1 MARSLAWGELKLG
14 LIATIAVTASVFGI
28 LFFARVGQLRGDTST
43 LYVYTDEA
51 TGVLPGTEVWLSGEV
66 IGQVKRVH
74 YRPIATDTLRR
85 LSIETIIIADRMQYI
100 RRDSRVDI
108 RPGGNLIG
116 TPVINITGGTS
127 RAPALAS
134 GDTMAAL
141 SASAFKP
148 LGVRVTSLME
158 QMDQLSDTAK
168 KLAAL
173 INSSQGTIGAFKK
186 SGLPVMPKATETF
199 DGLMQKATTGNGTV
213 GLAMQNDFAGRF
225 ARLSAAKDSITF
237 LLTSGNGTVGRF
249 RKDSTLINSVASVK
263 AQVDSLKLKLSGNGT
278 ISRSRTDSALT
289 KEMARMSAELAALM
303 ADVKKNPRAYI
314 SF

>member
-14 LIATIAVTASVFGI
+14 LIATIAVAASVFGI

-85 LSIETIIIADRMQYI
+85 LSIETIIIADRMRYI

-116 TPVINITGGTS
+116 TPVINITGGTA

-134 GDTMAAL
+134 GDTMATL
-141 SASAFKP
+141 SASPFKP
-148 LGVRVTSLME
+148 LGLRVDSLMV
-158 QMDQLSDTAK
+158 QMNQLSDTAK
-168 KLAAL
+168 KLAAA
-173 INSSQGTIGAFKK
+173 INLSQGTIGAFKK
-186 SGLPVMPKATETF
+186 SGLPAMPKATETF
-199 DGLMQKATTGNGTV
+199 DGLMQKATTGNGTI
-213 GLAMQNDFAGRF
+213 GLAMQNDLTGRF

-249 RKDSTLINSVASVK
+249 RKDSTLIKSVASVK
-263 AQVDSLKLKLSGNGT
+263 SQVDSLKLMLSGKGT

-289 KEMARMSAELAALM
+289 KELARMSVELAALM
-303 ADVKKNPRAYI
+303 ADVKKNPTAYI

>member
-43 LYVYTDEA
+43 IYVYSDDA
-51 TGVLPGTEVWLSGEV
+51 VGVLPGTEVWLSGEK

-74 YRPIATDTLRR
+74 YRAVSTDTLRR
-85 LSIETIIIADRMQYI
+85 LSIETIIIAERMQYI

-141 SASAFKP
+141 SGSAFKP
-148 LGVRVTSLME
+148 LGVRVTSLTE
-158 QMDQLSDTAK
+158 KMDQLSDTAR

-173 INSSQGTIGAFKK
+173 LNSSQGTIGAFNQN
-186 SGLPVMPKATETF
+186 GLPAMPRTAATL

-213 GLAMQNDFAGRF
+213 GLAMQNDLAGRF
-225 ARLSAAKDSITF
+225 ARLSAAKDSITV
-237 LLTSGNGTVGRF
+237 LLTSGNGTLGRF
-249 RKDSTLINSVASVK
+249 KKDSTLIKSVASVK
-263 AQVDSLKLKLSGNGT
+263 AQVDSLKLRLSGNGT